1 LDPVPRPDD
10 FEGALLQARA
20 SRASLRRILVRLA
33 MLRCSALANDEI
45 RAMMSSSRVTVILVT
60 IINPHQKMH
69 ILIYLRI
76 FVMLKASTIT
86 IKHILVMRL
95 N

>member
-1 LDPVPRPDD
+1 MLD
-10 FEGALLQARA
+10 
-20 SRASLRRILVRLA
+20 
-33 MLRCSALANDEI
+33 MLRCSVFANDEI
-45 RAMMSSSRVTVILVT
+45 RAMMSPSRVTVILVI
-60 IINPHQKMH
+60 IINPHQKLH

-76 FVMLKASTIT
+76 FVMLIASIFT